1 MAQTATTGNL
11 ENAQRIIISSARY
24 TEEHNAPALALIEQF
39 SLPKGAK
46 QVTVPKVG
54 QMSMSDLT
62 DGQDIIDE
70 EDIGMTTVDLTASE
84 VGAKVILTDKLVRQ
98 SAPNVFSM
106 IGRQLGD
113 GMARK
118 KDTDVIALWSSLNGG
133 TVLGGDNQE
142 MNAANTHAV
151 ISNAKA
157 NKFGNQLYLIHHPN
171 AVAALSKESATIA
184 GTAGG
189 ELSNGWSVDLL
200 KNFYSGLRP
209 INNVPIFEDGNIE
222 KAANDSGYGVIADKG
237 AMAALTSV
245 DTRTERQRDASLR
258 ATEVVMTADYGV
270 FELDDTRGA
279 AIQFEMGDLS
289 TSQEL
294 TERGDSW
301 QE

>member
-11 ENAQRIIISSARY
+11 ENAQKIILSSARY

-54 QMSMSDLT
+54 QMSMSDLV

-70 EDIGMTTVDLTASE
+70 EEIGMSTVDLTASE

-98 SAPNVFSM
+98 AADNVFSM

-118 KDTDVIALWSSLNGG
+118 KDTDVIALYANLNSDAS
-133 TVLGGDNQE
+133 TSVYGGDGQSMTASNL
-142 MNAANTHAV
+142 HAI
-151 ISNAKA
+151 ISKAKA
-157 NKFGNQLYLIHHPN
+157 NKFGSQLYILHHPN
-171 AVAALSKESATIA
+171 AVAALSGQAATVA
-184 GTAGG
+184 ATVGG
-189 ELSNGWSVDLL
+189 ELTSGWSVDLL

-209 INNVPIFEDGNIE
+209 INGVPIFEDGNIS
-222 KAANDSGYGVIADKG
+222 KITGYDSGYGVIADKT

-245 DTRTERQRDASLR
+245 ETRTERQRDASLR
-258 ATEVVMTADYGV
+258 ATEVVMTSDYGV

-279 AIQFEMGDLS
+279 PVQFEIGDLT
-289 TSQEL
+289 TS
-294 TERGDSW
+294 
-301 QE
+301 